1 MNTLTH
7 RKGQGVQCSNEKRT
21 TYLVL
26 KDAFRW
32 TPYTLIL
39 QNLLTINFAIV
50 KSPFLQVISITLA
63 PFVSSCAFYYLTLK
77 VDALNE
83 THAKSSCFGSICTI
97 HVEKRTQIKRVK
109 FVNAKC
115 DGDPPISFE

>member
-1 MNTLTH
+1 
-7 RKGQGVQCSNEKRT
+7 VQCSNEKRT

-50 KSPFLQVISITLA
+50 KSPFLQVISITLS
-63 PFVSSCAFYYLTLK
+63 PFVSSCTFYYLTLK

-83 THAKSSCFGSICTI
+83 THAKSSFFGSIGTI
-97 HVEKRTQIKRVK
+97 HVENTNTNKKGEVCKRQM
-109 FVNAKC
+109 
-115 DGDPPISFE
+115 